1 MRSIV
6 TSLIAI
12 TFVGAVGCQSSSKG
26 DSNDDAKSKA
36 QTNTGAINSKSDTP
50 KADAPKADAPKA
62 GEARPVTLAIKNPE
76 PMTLCAEFDPNATPK
91 ALPDMP
97 KDTDAPKMLVKF
109 GSRDALA
116 KGLGITCTA
125 PSTDAFDF
133 TRSHVV
139 YLRTPSCN
147 VYDGFVNFELGKETL
162 TLVAKNNRN
171 EALCLNLGHSWFTV
185 PPIDRDVVIRGVD

>member
-26 DSNDDAKSKA
+26 DSNDDAKPEA
-36 QTNTGAINSKSDTP
+36 QTNTGAINSKSDT
-50 KADAPKADAPKA
+50 PKADAPKA

-133 TRSHVV
+133 TKHHVV
-139 YLRTPSCN
+139 YLRTQACN
-147 VYDGFVNFELGKETL
+147 HYASFETLEMTRETL